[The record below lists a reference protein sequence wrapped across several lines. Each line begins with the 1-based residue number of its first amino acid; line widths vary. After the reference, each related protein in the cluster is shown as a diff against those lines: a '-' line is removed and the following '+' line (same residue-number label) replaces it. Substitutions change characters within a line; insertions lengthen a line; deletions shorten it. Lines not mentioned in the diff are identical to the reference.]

1 VRSVTTENPYRTE
14 AADVARD
21 ASRYLD
27 VPEVFASLDADPH
40 ASARARAAHAR
51 RAEDR
56 VTHTTQPRT
65 RKAVNRWRS

>member
-1 VRSVTTENPYRTE
+1 MTTEQPHRTE
-14 AADVARD
+14 AADVAGE

-27 VPEVFASLDADPH
+27 VVELFASLDADPH
-40 ASARARAAHAR
+40 ASARVRAAHAR

-56 VTHTTQPRT
+56 VTHRPKPRT

>member
-1 VRSVTTENPYRTE
+1 MTTEQPHRTK
-14 AADVARD
+14 AADVARE
-21 ASRYLD
+21 ALRYLD
-27 VPEVFASLDADPH
+27 VVELFASLDADPH

-56 VTHTTQPRT
+56 VTHTPQPRT

>member
-1 VRSVTTENPYRTE
+1 MFSGAVFMLSIQDMDP
-14 AADVARD
+14 
-21 ASRYLD
+21 LD
-27 VPEVFASLDADPH
+27 EVFASLDADPH

-56 VTHTTQPRT
+56 VTHTPQPRT

>member
-1 VRSVTTENPYRTE
+1 MTTEETHRTK
-14 AADVARD
+14 AADVACE

-27 VPEVFASLDADPH
+27 VVELFASLDADPH

-51 RAEDR
+51 RTEDR
-56 VTHTTQPRT
+56 VTHTPQPPT

>member
-1 VRSVTTENPYRTE
+1 MTTEKPHRIE
-14 AADVARD
+14 AADVACE

-27 VPEVFASLDADPH
+27 VVEVFASLDADPH

-56 VTHTTQPRT
+56 VTHTSQPQT
-65 RKAVNRWRS
+65 GKAVHRWRS

>member
-1 VRSVTTENPYRTE
+1 MTTDHPHRTK
-14 AADVARD
+14 AADVARE
-21 ASRYLD
+21 ALRYLD
-27 VPEVFASLDADPH
+27 VVELFASLDADPH

-56 VTHTTQPRT
+56 VTHTPQPRT

>member
-1 VRSVTTENPYRTE
+1 MTTEEPYRTE
-14 AADVARD
+14 AGDVAGE

-27 VPEVFASLDADPH
+27 VVEVFASLDADPH

-56 VTHTTQPRT
+56 IHTAQPRT

>member
-1 VRSVTTENPYRTE
+1 MTTEQPHCTD
-14 AADVARD
+14 AADVAGE
-21 ASRYLD
+21 ASRYLG
-27 VPEVFASLDADPH
+27 VVEVFASLDADPH

-56 VTHTTQPRT
+56 VTHTAQPRT

>member
-1 VRSVTTENPYRTE
+1 MNTDRPHCTE
-14 AADVARD
+14 AADVARE

-27 VPEVFASLDADPH
+27 VVELFASLDADPH
-40 ASARARAAHAR
+40 ASVRARAAHAR

-56 VTHTTQPRT
+56 VTHTAQPRT

>member
-1 VRSVTTENPYRTE
+1 MTTEQPHRTE
-14 AADVARD
+14 AADVAGE

-27 VPEVFASLDADPH
+27 VVELFASLDADPH
-40 ASARARAAHAR
+40 ASARVRAAHAG

-56 VTHTTQPRT
+56 VAHTPKPRT